1 MKNVNILFLADI
13 LVLILAFAGCMVDPN
28 DNPDPNPGIEEETL
42 AEAPDEA
49 ALFDGVT
56 LKTSYKKYGN
66 HNPVMSQWFGADPWG
81 LVYGDR
87 VYLYLSDDHFPGYG
101 NISDSADPPGVE
113 NNYNTLTAVHVI
125 SSTDMANWTDHGL
138 VKVAGSGGVAGWAGQ
153 SFAPCVAYRETN
165 GGPKF
170 FLYFGNNANGIGVLT
185 SNSPLGPWT
194 DPLGHALI
202 TKSTPNCNDLVWCF
216 DPAVLVDDDGTGWLY
231 FGGGVAGDGQDADQR
246 PIANPGTAR
255 VVKLGADMI
264 SLAESPVKIDFV
276 PYLLEDFGIN
286 KLNGKYIFSYCSNSY
301 HPEGR
306 TSINYLTG
314 DSPSGPFA
322 SAAAKWPLEQ
332 GEEKVV
338 ESKLMMKNPMNFGMR
353 FTNNHHAMFQFKGR
367 YYMAYQTVELEDE
380 RAKVLGYAVSNAE
393 TGRPEAPA
401 DKDGYRSISID
412 RVSLKSDGAIT
423 PVTMTQQGVVQTGT
437 FDPYVL
443 TEAETIGVQGG
454 ITTDTSHQASGRA
467 IAFTFGECDR
477 MRGITNGGEDG
488 FRAA

>member
-1 MKNVNILFLADI
+1 V
-13 LVLILAFAGCMVDPN
+13 
-28 DNPDPNPGIEEETL
+28 
-42 AEAPDEA
+42 
-49 ALFDGVT
+49 
-56 LKTSYKKYGN
+56 
-66 HNPVMSQWFGADPWG
+66 
-81 LVYGDR
+81 
-87 VYLYLSDDHFPGYG
+87 
-101 NISDSADPPGVE
+101 DPPGVE
-113 NNYNTLTAVHVI
+113 NNYNTLTAVHII

-153 SFAPCVAYRETN
+153 FFAPCVAYRETD

-194 DPLGHALI
+194 DPLGRALI

-264 SLAESPVKIDFV
+264 SLAENPVKIDFV

-393 TGRPEAPA
+393 TGHPEAPA
-401 DKDGYRSISID
+401 DKDGYRSIGID
-412 RVSLKSDGAIT
+412 RVSLKSGGAIT
-423 PVTMTQQGVVQTGT
+423 LVTMTQQGVAQTGT

-454 ITTDTSHQASGRA
+454 ITTDTSHQASGGLA
-467 IAFTFGECDR
+467 VTGINTGDWLVLYGVDFGTDGAAKFECRVTAPASGKAVIQIRDGLDGPSFGYTVIEADAENPSAYR
-477 MRGITNGGEDG
+477 KIEAGLLKRVKGVKDLSFVFYGEGWEFDQWQ
-488 FRAA
+488 FIQ